1 MDTSFEA
8 PSLVSDASLTSSPS
22 MSVASPTMLSPPRRP
37 ESRGRSDS
45 VQRKRRSLNIMLPL
59 AFGDGP
65 PPLKSPDSDGSGV
78 SGGAIV
84 DTIDSRSSKTRKR
97 WSSIDP
103 VSSTTSSIFL
113 SEQDRQLQEKL
124 QQLARTENA
133 RLIEEWSAKSQP
145 DSSSPDCSTPVEG
158 GGLRASPELV
168 TPTSSASLRRHHSLS
183 HHHRRRSPGGG
194 GFTSLSGLT
203 AFSTSSQIPFSPT
216 NPPFNLANGAAD
228 NSQGHIRSRSMQSST
243 SNSPRPPKRTKGSS
257 RERSISR
264 LVISDDDLQKL
275 DPDQLGLPEGPM
287 GPSRPG
293 NIGGTVLS
301 WKMTSDIVRA
311 SASSLAS
318 PQQIAQLWQF
328 VWAMFS
334 RPENFSEAFR
344 KNDGITILP
353 PAEVV
358 ESIRRGAPRIPE
370 MAMGLLKSSGYVLS
384 KMACTT
390 LAFSVLFVQMLL
402 ISVMLVVY
410 MVGDVVVAPVKMFT
424 TFANTKDEKVKL
436 RPRKSRRKRRN

>member
-1 MDTSFEA
+1 M
-8 PSLVSDASLTSSPS
+8 
-22 MSVASPTMLSPPRRP
+22 
-37 ESRGRSDS
+37 
-45 VQRKRRSLNIMLPL
+45 
-59 AFGDGP
+59 
-65 PPLKSPDSDGSGV
+65 
-78 SGGAIV
+78 

-133 RLIEEWSAKSQP
+133 RLIEEWSAKGQL
-145 DSSSPDCSTPVEG
+145 DTSSPDCSSPVAEG

-168 TPTSSASLRRHHSLS
+168 HSPSSASVRRHHSLS

-203 AFSTSSQIPFSPT
+203 AFSTSSQPSLSPT
-216 NPPFNLANGAAD
+216 NLSFSQANGVVGAAGAAD
-228 NSQGHIRSRSMQSST
+228 KGQGHIRSRSMQSST
-243 SNSPRPPKRTKGSS
+243 SNSPRPPKRSKGSS

-275 DPDQLGLPEGPM
+275 DPDQLARPEGPM

-301 WKMTSDIVRA
+301 WKMTSDIVRT

-358 ESIRRGAPRIPE
+358 ESIRKGAPRIPE
-370 MAMGLLKSSGYVLS
+370 IAMGLVKSGGYVLS
-384 KMACTT
+384 KVACTS

-424 TFANTKDEKVKL
+424 TFKTQKDEKVKL